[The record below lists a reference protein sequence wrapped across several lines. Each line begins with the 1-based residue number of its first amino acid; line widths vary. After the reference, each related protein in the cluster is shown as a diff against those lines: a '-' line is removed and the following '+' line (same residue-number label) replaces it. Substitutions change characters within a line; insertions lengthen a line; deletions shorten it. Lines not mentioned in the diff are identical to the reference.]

1 MSPHIHPINTMIPA
15 TRSTSAH
22 RHNSPSPTANGTPP
36 PTVTPSA
43 TTALL
48 TNSSSTQDSQR
59 LLKIRRFLGAL
70 VQFGQ
75 DTSSDQHVG
84 DRLRSLVLSL
94 AVSVASQCFVFVS
107 NKILYLTEWWFVHRG
122 VSNRRS
128 GSHKLPAA
136 TKRPPVSKITFTASA
151 ARSQLLGSCEQAIN
165 VAVRQE

>member
-22 RHNSPSPTANGTPP
+22 RHSSPSPTANGTPP

-48 TNSSSTQDSQR
+48 TNSTSTQDSQR

-94 AVSVASQCFVFVS
+94 AVSVSSQYVVFMKNNFIIYRVVVCLS
-107 NKILYLTEWWFVHRG
+107 
-122 VSNRRS
+122 RS
-128 GSHKLPAA
+128 FKSPFKKPQTSHCDQ
-136 TKRPPVSKITFTASA
+136 TSSRF
-151 ARSQLLGSCEQAIN
+151 
-165 VAVRQE
+165 